1 MRSYSRRAN
10 TVTMHSDLIQVIV
23 IIWAIQM
30 CWLQQQVGNKSKH
43 WEEGS
48 LLGVLWWSQSSV
60 GKYPPVWRCVGCQP
74 VAADALAL
82 YEQKKQLF
90 LIGLSN
96 TISFILHAPTHFFG
110 MWCWFLHVCTHTYTH
125 ACTHACMSLRGGSG
139 AQFPTL
145 IPSSCLPRLRK
156 HTHSFVWWWL
166 LLLLSK
172 VV

>member
-1 MRSYSRRAN
+1 
-10 TVTMHSDLIQVIV
+10 MHSDLIQVIV